1 MIDHVPCRTA
11 ASQIMAMVYD
21 SLPIKDHNDPLIVRV
36 NDLVQ
41 RLVKAA
47 YPGEHLVEF
56 FPWMQRLPNWLAPWK
71 PWAEEWH
78 RKDSEMFL
86 QYYKEVRDRVVRVIA
101 SEQYIGGSD
110 FQNNSLLGILVRVS
124 FRVWSSV
131 PRKISSRTSKA
142 LGSLAS

>member
-1 MIDHVPCRTA
+1 
-11 ASQIMAMVYD
+11 MAMVYD

-101 SEQYIGGSD
+101 SEQYMGDLNSKTIARGGS
-110 FQNNSLLGILVRVS
+110 
-124 FRVWSSV
+124 SSESGFESGQACQG
-131 PRKISSRTSKA
+131 K
-142 LGSLAS
+142 

>member
-1 MIDHVPCRTA
+1 
-11 ASQIMAMVYD
+11 MAMVYD
-21 SLPIKDHNDPLIVRV
+21 SLPIKDHDDPLIVRV

-56 FPWMQRLPNWLAPWK
+56 FPWMQNLPNWIARWK

-86 QYYKEVRDRVVRVIA
+86 KYYTDVRDRVVRIITK
-101 SEQYIGGSD
+101 EYMTKYL
-110 FQNNSLLGILVRVS
+110 NVRLTACWRS
-124 FRVWSSV
+124 PSKSRVES
-131 PRKISSRTSKA
+131 
-142 LGSLAS
+142 G